1 MRLIPEN
8 VRTLLDSRKFQRAAI
23 FIGLAVILLLF
34 FSTLPF
40 GGSGGAQ
47 EAAAAEDPSV
57 IERELEQRLEELI
70 SRIDGVSSPKVMVTL
85 DRTSQQVY
93 AREERS
99 SSSVTDNGTGS
110 SQSSDSESGVVLV
123 GSGSGKEALPESV
136 VLPKVRGVAVVC
148 SGAQDPQI
156 KEKVV
161 NAVSGVLNIGVSRV
175 YVTY

>member
-1 MRLIPEN
+1 MKLMPEGL
-8 VRTLLDSRKFQRAAI
+8 TALLDSRKFRRAAI
-23 FIGLAVILLLF
+23 FIGLAAMLLLF
-34 FSTLPF
+34 LSTLPI
-40 GGSGGAQ
+40 GGSGSAPEQ
-47 EAAAAEDPSV
+47 AAEDPTV

-85 DRTSQQVY
+85 DKTSQQVY

-99 SSSVTDNGTGS
+99 SSSATDNGTGS
-110 SQSSDSESGVVLV
+110 SHSSDSESGVVLV

-148 SGAQDPQI
+148 GGAQDPQI

-161 NAVSGVLNIGVSRV
+161 NAVSGVLDIGVSHI
-175 YVTY
+175 YVTN